1 MKTGWKKQTK
11 QSKLR
16 TYLPN
21 MANFK
26 RKYPLAR
33 LRRLRSNKSIRD
45 LVAENKLSIDDLIQP
60 IFVKE
65 SIKEKEEIES
75 LVGNFRHSEKS
86 ILEEIQELV
95 SLGIKAVAIFPV
107 IDEDK
112 KDEKGSEAIN
122 ENNFLNK
129 VIKKIKQNFPEILI
143 IADVALD
150 PYTTHGHD
158 GVINSEGDV
167 DNDET
172 LKIIEDQALK
182 LAQAGT
188 DIIAP
193 SDMMDGRIGV
203 IRKALEEKGFK
214 NTMIL
219 AYSAKYSSKFYGPFK
234 EAVESA
240 KFFGNKTKDSYQ
252 MAVANIDEA
261 LHEVALD
268 INEGADI
275 VMVKPGMPYLDVVK
289 AVKEKFQM
297 PTFVYQVSGE
307 YAMLK
312 AAVEKNWLS
321 EDVMFESLLSFKRA
335 GADCILT
342 YAAKE
347 IAKNL

>member
-158 GVINSEGDV
+158 GVINSEGDI

-172 LKIIEDQALK
+172 LKILEDQALK

-240 KFFGNKTKDSYQ
+240 KFFGNKTKDTYQ

-275 VMVKPGMPYLDVVK
+275 VMVKPGMPYLDIVK

>member
-1 MKTGWKKQTK
+1 
-11 QSKLR
+11 
-16 TYLPN
+16 

-26 RKYPLAR
+26 RKYPLSR
-33 LRRLRSNKSIRD
+33 LRRLRSSKSIRD
-45 LVAENKLSIDDLIQP
+45 LVAENKLSTDDLIQP

-65 SIKEKEEIES
+65 LLKEKEEIES
-75 LVGNFRHSEKS
+75 LKGIYRHSEES
-86 ILEEIQELV
+86 ILKEVEELV
-95 SLGIKAVAIFPV
+95 KTGIKAVAIFPV
-107 IDEDK
+107 IDNDK
-112 KDEKGSEAIN
+112 KDERGTEAIN
-122 ENNFLNK
+122 EDNFLNS
-129 VIKKIKQNFPEILI
+129 VIKKIKQTFPDILV

-158 GVINSEGDV
+158 GVLNSDGDV

-172 LKIIEDQALK
+172 IKILRDQALK
-182 LAQAGT
+182 LVQAGT

-203 IRKALEEKGFK
+203 IRKALEEKEFK
-214 NTMIL
+214 NTLLL

-234 EAVESA
+234 DAVESA
-240 KFFGNKTKDSYQ
+240 KFFGDKTKDTYQ

-275 VMVKPGMPYLDVVK
+275 VMVKPGMPYLDVLK
-289 AVKEKFQM
+289 AVKDKFQM

-312 AAVEKNWLS
+312 AAIEKKWLGD
-321 EDVMFESLLSFKRA
+321 EVMFESMLSFKRA